1 MTETE
6 RIEYSKATG
15 IAVTA
20 HRGQKDRGGKD
31 YYLHPLRV
39 ADRCENAKEKIVA
52 VLHDVIEDTEYTADK
67 LREEGFSEEIV
78 EAVLS
83 VTRQDGETYMD
94 FIKRAACNPIGKVV
108 KIADLEDNMDIT
120 RLPELTDRDL
130 SRLKRY
136 HKAWLYLKHV
146 DDYEEVK

>member
-1 MTETE
+1 MNVAEEIVYT
-6 RIEYSKATG
+6 KAWG
-15 IAVTA
+15 IALAA
-20 HRGQKDRGGKD
+20 HRGQKDKGGNE

-39 ADRCENAKEKIVA
+39 AERCENAKEKIVA

-120 RLPELTDRDL
+120 RLPELTDQDL